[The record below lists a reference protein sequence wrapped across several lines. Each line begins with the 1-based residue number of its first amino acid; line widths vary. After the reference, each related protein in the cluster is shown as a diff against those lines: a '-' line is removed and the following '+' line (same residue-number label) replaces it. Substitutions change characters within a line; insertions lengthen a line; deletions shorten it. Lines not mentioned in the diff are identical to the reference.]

1 MVNTTTSFK
10 NAISASTRRLKAK
23 VELFEGST
31 LVQTFTQDDAIMS
44 IDIERVGE
52 DSKFFGFGVSHRVNV
67 KLRDVTR
74 ALNISTKNN
83 LKISLGVVVD
93 GSTINYVSFP
103 LVFVTEVNRDENT
116 NALSITAYDCLNK
129 SKTFTVDSLGLQV
142 PYTIK
147 NVIEAAGS
155 VLGANTTYVNIQE
168 AMLSVPLPSYA
179 GDTWVSNGITFTR
192 NGDGSLTLNGTN
204 DGVNNSAFFFYN
216 EVAGGTPLTLE
227 VGETYTAADF
237 EDEDIMFVFFTGTY
251 YRKKDG
257 QTFTATEDEHVF
269 KQVYV
274 QIPKGNTTTFDNY
287 TIYPT
292 LKKKAT
298 LLDVEYPSGANF
310 EGSETLQE
318 VLTAAAEAT
327 QTIYYMN
334 SNNALVFKQLDKDG
348 AAIKS
353 ITKNDYITL
362 DSSTNRRLQ
371 TIASVT
377 ELGDNVSASTTQL
390 GTTQYVRNNPFWV
403 LREDI
408 ADLIENA
415 LVTIGNI
422 TINQFNC
429 SWRGDFS
436 LEVGDK
442 IELTTKDN
450 QTVISYLLND
460 TIKYDGGLSEAS
472 EWEYKETEA
481 VTSNPTTL
489 GEALKYTYAQVDKAN
504 KQIDIVA
511 SETSANSE
519 AISALQINT
528 DSISASV
535 KKVEDNTQEALAGVN
550 ADISTLTN
558 RVEATMTA
566 EDVTLAIKS
575 ELDNGVSKVETTTGF
590 KFDESGLTISKTGSE
605 MTTNIDEDGMTITR
619 DNEEVLVA
627 DHEGVKAYNLHANTY
642 LIIGETSRFED
653 YDKDGETR
661 TGCFW
666 IGGAD

>member
-1 MVNTTTSFK
+1 MVNTTTAFK
-10 NAISASTRRLKAK
+10 NAISASTRKIKAR

-31 LVQTFTQDDAIMS
+31 LVNTFTQDDAIMS

-52 DSKFFGFGVSHRVNV
+52 DSKFFGFGVTHRFHIN
-67 KLRDVTR
+67 LRDVTR
-74 ALNISTKNN
+74 ALNISTNHN
-83 LKISLGVVVD
+83 FKISLGVVID
-93 GSTINYVSFP
+93 NTISYVSFP
-103 LVFVTEVNRDENT
+103 QAYVTEVNRDENT

-129 SKTFTVDSLGLQV
+129 SKTFTVDSLGLQA

-147 NVIEAAGS
+147 NVIEAAGG
-155 VLGANTTYVNIQE
+155 VLGASSVVVDTSITAFN
-168 AMLSVPLPSYA
+168 LSY
-179 GDTWVSNGITFTR
+179 
-192 NGDGSLTLNGTN
+192 
-204 DGVNNSAFFFYN
+204 
-216 EVAGGTPLTLE
+216 
-227 VGETYTAADF
+227 ET
-237 EDEDIMFVFFTGTY
+237 
-251 YRKKDG
+251 
-257 QTFTATEDEHVF
+257 
-269 KQVYV
+269 
-274 QIPKGNTTTFDNY
+274 
-287 TIYPT
+287 
-292 LKKKAT
+292 
-298 LLDVEYPSGANF
+298 GANF
-310 EGSETLQE
+310 EGNETLQE

-390 GTTQYVRNNPFWV
+390 GTTQYVRNNPFWD

-415 LVTIGNI
+415 LATMGNI

-535 KKVEDNTQEALAGVN
+535 KKVEETTQEALEGVN
-550 ADISTLTN
+550 TDISNLTT

-566 EDVTLAIKS
+566 EDVNIAIKS
-575 ELDNGVSKVETTTGF
+575 ELENGVSKVETTTGF
-590 KFDESGLTISKTGSE
+590 KFDEGGLTISKTGSE
-605 MTTNIDEDGMTITR
+605 MTTNIDEDGMTISR

-642 LIIGETSRFED
+642 LIIGGTSRFED

>member
-10 NAISASTRRLKAK
+10 SAISASTRRLKAK
-23 VELFEGST
+23 VELYEGST
-31 LVQTFTQDDAIMS
+31 LVKTFTQDDAIKS

-52 DSKFFGFGVSHRVNV
+52 DSKFFGFGITHRVNI
-67 KLRDVTR
+67 KLMDVTR
-74 ALNISTKNN
+74 TLKISTSNY
-83 LKISLGVVVD
+83 LKISLGVVD
-93 GSTINYVSFP
+93 GSTINYISFP
-103 LVFVTEVNRDENT
+103 SCFVTEVNRDENT

-129 SKTFTVDSLGLQV
+129 SKTLTIDSLGLQA

-147 NVIEAAGS
+147 NVIEAAGN

-168 AMLSVPLPSYA
+168 ALLTVDLPSYA
-179 GDTWVSNGITFTR
+179 GESYVSNGITFTR
-192 NGDGSLTLNGTN
+192 NSDGSLTLNGKN
-204 DGVNNSAFFFYN
+204 DGVNNSAYYFYN

-227 VGETYTAADF
+227 VGETYVAADF
-237 EDEDIMFVFFTGTY
+237 ENVDIMFVFLTGGSY
-251 YRKKDG
+251 KRKDG
-257 QTFTATEDEHVF
+257 QTWVTTQDEHVYT
-269 KQVYV
+269 QVYI
-274 QIPKGNTTTFDNY
+274 QIPKGNTTQFDNY

-327 QTIYYMN
+327 QTIYYI
-334 SNNALVFKQLDKDG
+334 NNDDTLVFKQLDKNG
-348 AAIKS
+348 AVVKT
-353 ITKNDYITL
+353 ITKNDYIKL

-377 ELGDNVSASTTQL
+377 ELGDNYSHSTTQV
-390 GTTQYVRNNPFWV
+390 GTTQYVRNNPFWD

-408 ADLIENA
+408 ADLIEEA
-415 LVTIGNI
+415 VTAIGNI
-422 TINQFNC
+422 TINQFSCN
-429 SWRGDFS
+429 WRGDFS

-442 IELTTKDN
+442 IALTTKDN

-460 TIKYDGGLSEAS
+460 TISYDGGLDQKS
-472 EWEYKETEA
+472 EWVYKETEETA
-481 VTSNPTTL
+481 SNPITL
-489 GEALKYTYAQVDKAN
+489 GETLKQTYAKVDKAN
-504 KQIDIVA
+504 KQVEIVA
-511 SETSANSE
+511 SETAMNSE

-535 KKVEDNTQEALAGVN
+535 KKVEDNTLEALAGVN
-550 ADISTLTN
+550 SDISTLTS
-558 RVEATMTA
+558 RVDAAITA
-566 EDVTLAIKS
+566 EDVTIAIKS
-575 ELDNGVSKVETTTGF
+575 ELENGVSKVETTTGF

-605 MTTNIDEDGMTITR
+605 MTTNIDEDGMTIFR

-627 DHEGVKAYNLHANTY
+627 DNEGVKAYNLHANTY
-642 LIIGETSRFED
+642 LIIGGTSRFED

-666 IGGAD
+666 IGGGN